1 MFTSKNLA
9 VGASILLMTVLVYI
23 ASLGMWVTRD
33 IANSEKFAEHTVA
46 AFEIESSRVAISELV
61 VDKVANERP
70 LLTVASP
77 LLVNLMSGLLDGA
90 RLETLLTRIAAE
102 LHTIMFDG
110 EQRGIVVDLTAVGE
124 TIMPP
129 LEQLFPQLASEIPDD
144 IFRELVLV
152 EPGTV
157 PELSVYAK
165 AAKTLTWV
173 AIILALALGV
183 VMVVLRPTK
192 WKGALAIGVGLTAG
206 SLISILTIGNSR
218 SITLGVPKNEHVE
231 VLIANLY
238 DELVGSLK
246 AFSWWV
252 LIIGV
257 VVIVASAL
265 YGSSQKSEPDDDDGP
280 TPDESVATAAA

>member
-1 MFTSKNLA
+1 
-9 VGASILLMTVLVYI
+9 
-23 ASLGMWVTRD
+23 
-33 IANSEKFAEHTVA
+33 
-46 AFEIESSRVAISELV
+46 
-61 VDKVANERP
+61 
-70 LLTVASP
+70 
-77 LLVNLMSGLLDGA
+77 MSGLLDGA

-246 AFSWWV
+246 AFSGWV

-265 YGSSQKSEPDDDDGP
+265 YGSSQKSEPGDDDGP
-280 TPDESVATAAA
+280 PQDESVAAAAA

>member
-265 YGSSQKSEPDDDDGP
+265 YGSSQKSEPGDDDGP
-280 TPDESVATAAA
+280 PQDESVAAAAA